1 MQESIESYISRTLQR
16 EEVDVKNAEHAAEDS
31 YQQMLIAMRKEL
43 DDALKADDKLKAIRL
58 AHKQLEENEDDEQI
72 ESLYYFLLKRVGVP
86 ARVEYLA
93 ISRQLIVQGVSAIA
107 MLIPLLILGSRAF
120 TTDRELVRADSGIAP
135 FLFASL
141 IFGIPFWDTC
151 IARYHNYINKYR
163 LIK

>member
-72 ESLYYFLLKRVGVP
+72 ESLYYFLL
-86 ARVEYLA
+86 
-93 ISRQLIVQGVSAIA
+93 
-107 MLIPLLILGSRAF
+107 
-120 TTDRELVRADSGIAP
+120 
-135 FLFASL
+135 LFYAKL
-141 IFGIPFWDTC
+141 P
-151 IARYHNYINKYR
+151 
-163 LIK
+163 

>member
-1 MQESIESYISRTLQR
+1 MQESIESYIARTLQQ
-16 EEVDVKNAEHAAEDS
+16 EELAVKNAEHAAEDS

-58 AHKQLEENEDDEQI
+58 AHKLLEENEDDEQI

-107 MLIPLLILGSRAF
+107 MLIPLLILGSRMFATEPEVVGTGF
-120 TTDRELVRADSGIAP
+120 GIAP

-151 IARYHNYINKYR
+151 IARYHNYINKCR